1 MIAPGAG
8 QFALG
13 PATFQDPTANDI
25 SVFETTEAAPY
36 VTITVT
42 RTGGDGTA
50 ASVNYTTVP
59 GTAQAGVNYTTTS
72 GTLSFAVGQSTATF
86 RIPIKDDSGNNG
98 ESRTTSFS
106 QSP

>member
-1 MIAPGAG
+1 M
-8 QFALG
+8 
-13 PATFQDPTANDI
+13 
-25 SVFETTEAAPY
+25 
-36 VTITVT
+36 T

-98 ESRTTSFS
+98 SSDYFALDSHPEQPDQRCHDRGTLRHR
-106 QSP
+106 